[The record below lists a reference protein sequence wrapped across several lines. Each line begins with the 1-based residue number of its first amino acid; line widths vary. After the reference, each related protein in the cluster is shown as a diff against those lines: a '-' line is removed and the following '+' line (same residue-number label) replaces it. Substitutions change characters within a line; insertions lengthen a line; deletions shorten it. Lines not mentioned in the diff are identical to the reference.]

1 MRVILLILIGLSSL
15 SFAEFSRDEGIVT
28 DTISKLQWQD
38 DAIGSTMEWQE
49 AIDYCENTLELGGY
63 SDWRLPNINELKSI
77 VDRDKYNP
85 AIVNGFENTSSNAY
99 WSSTTNQS
107 DGYYA
112 WIILFEYGNITYSNK
127 DYYGGLFVRCVR
139 AGE

>member
-1 MRVILLILIGLSSL
+1 MKQILLILISLSSL
-15 SFAEFSRDEGIVT
+15 SLAEFTRNGDIVT

-38 DAIGSTMEWQE
+38 DTIGSKMEWQE
-49 AIDYCENTLELGGY
+49 AIDYCENTLKLGGY
-63 SDWRLPNINELKSI
+63 KDWRLPNINELKSI

-85 AIVNGFENTSSNAY
+85 AIVNGFKNTSSHAY

-107 DGYYA
+107 DNYYT
-112 WIILFEYGNITYSNK
+112 WVVIFDYGLIAYSNK

-139 AGE
+139 DKP